1 MAQKYASEWL
11 PGYVIVPRRG
21 GHAWQIGIIKD
32 ARGGLRVRLASG
44 RMTVVENP
52 DPNGAPLAAVKQ
64 TNKVNVTNI
73 EEWDKVAAAVRQKL
87 QELAE
92 IKEHPKD

>member
-11 PGYVIVPRRG
+11 PGYIIIPRKG

-52 DPNGAPLAAVKQ
+52 DGPPLAAVKQ
-64 TNKVNVTNI
+64 TNRVNVTNI
-73 EEWDKVAAAVRQKL
+73 EEWGKVAAAVRQKL
-87 QELAE
+87 EELAE
-92 IKEHPKD
+92 MKGQTKE

>member
-11 PGYVIVPRRG
+11 PGYVIIPRKG

-52 DPNGAPLAAVKQ
+52 DGPPLAAVKQ
-64 TNKVNVTNI
+64 TNRVNVTNI
-73 EEWDKVAAAVRQKL
+73 EEWGKVAAAVRQKL
-87 QELAE
+87 EELAE
-92 IKEHPKD
+92 MKGQTKE

>member
-11 PGYVIVPRRG
+11 PGYVIIPRKG

-52 DPNGAPLAAVKQ
+52 DGPPLAAVKQ
-64 TNKVNVTNI
+64 TNRVNVTNI
-73 EEWDKVAAAVRQKL
+73 EEWGKVAAAVREKL
-87 QELAE
+87 EELVE
-92 IKEHPKD
+92 MKGQTKE

>member
-1 MAQKYASEWL
+1 MTQKYASEWL
-11 PGYVIVPRRG
+11 PGYVIIPRRG

-44 RMTVVENP
+44 RMTVAENP
-52 DPNGAPLAAVKQ
+52 DGPPLAAVKQ
-64 TNKVNVTNI
+64 SNKVNVTNI

-87 QELAE
+87 EELAE
-92 IKEHPKD
+92 MKEPSKE